1 MSNLFRFS
9 RIRWRQ
15 ISWDDVR
22 HRLSLAGGGA
32 PRRRTGRLWLLL
44 WLAAAALL
52 LAALILVMMSG
63 SQTGMPVVRR
73 Y

>member
-15 ISWDDVR
+15 INWDDAR

-32 PRRRTGRLWLLL
+32 PRRRARRLWLLL
-44 WLAAAALL
+44 WVGAAALL
-52 LAALILVMMSG
+52 LAALIVVMMSG
-63 SQTGMPVVRR
+63 TQTGVPTVRR